1 MGEMMKLTSR
11 PISRRENVIQG
22 KKYRITMLT
31 EGLVRLEY
39 SEEGNFEDRPTQT
52 VLNRDFP
59 SCTYTVKETEEEI
72 QVFTKRIH
80 LIYNKKEF
88 ASYGLSIQVLGNLSN
103 YHSIWH
109 YGEEPEDLGGTART
123 LDRVDGAC
131 PLEHG
136 LMSRFGFSVMDDSC
150 SLVLTEDG
158 WVEPRRK
165 GIKDIYFWG
174 YGHDY
179 FQCLNDFYYLCGKT
193 PMLPRYA
200 LGNWWSR
207 YYEYTE
213 DSYKEL
219 MERFEEEG
227 VPFSVAVIDMD
238 WHLVNVDA
246 KYGSGWTGY
255 TWNRDFFPDPERF
268 MTWLHDR
275 GMKVT
280 LNVHPADGIRAYE
293 EMYEEMAEAMDVD
306 PKTQEP
312 VNFDISDPKF
322 LKEYFEIVHH
332 PNEKMG
338 VDFWWI
344 DWQQGTNSKIE
355 GLDPLWMLN
364 HYHYLDNGRDGKRPM
379 VFSRYAGPGSH
390 RYPAGFSGDTHTT
403 WESLDFQPYF
413 TSTASNIGYGWWSH
427 DIGGHMQ
434 GYKNDQMALR
444 WLQLGVFSP
453 LNRLHSTKDLFYSK
467 EPWFYKKEMREI
479 MDEFLRLRHKL
490 LPYLYTM
497 NYRAYKE
504 NIPLILP
511 MYYTYP
517 ETEEAYEVKNQY
529 WFGNQLIVAAVTS
542 ETIKGINR
550 SKVKVWLP
558 DGLYFDVFTDMVYRG
573 GRFLDMYR
581 DLASIPVLAKA
592 GAVVP
597 VTEKIFGEDALEN
610 PEAITVKVYPG
621 ADGKFYM
628 YEDDNE
634 SQKYMEGDC
643 AITGFTWNW
652 GEKKFTISP
661 VQGNQRLIPESR
673 DYRVE
678 ICCCTEAQISV
689 YRNGI
694 KESCQKEYDDE
705 RHILWVKVTGVKPED
720 EIWLEFSKELEI
732 KGRDL
737 KKSLFDFLNQ
747 AEIPFAQKRK
757 IYDLVSGNGGLWN
770 IMGQLQSMGLKE
782 ELVGSVSEY
791 LLA

>member
-643 AITGFTWNW
+643 AITGFTWDW

-757 IYDLVSGNGGLWN
+757 IYDLVSGNGDLWN

>member
-275 GMKVT
+275 DMKVT

-757 IYDLVSGNGGLWN
+757 IYDLVSGNGDLWN

>member
-246 KYGSGWTGY
+246 KYGSGGQAIHGT
-255 TWNRDFFPDPERF
+255 
-268 MTWLHDR
+268 
-275 GMKVT
+275 
-280 LNVHPADGIRAYE
+280 
-293 EMYEEMAEAMDVD
+293 
-306 PKTQEP
+306 
-312 VNFDISDPKF
+312 
-322 LKEYFEIVHH
+322 EI
-332 PNEKMG
+332 
-338 VDFWWI
+338 
-344 DWQQGTNSKIE
+344 
-355 GLDPLWMLN
+355 
-364 HYHYLDNGRDGKRPM
+364 
-379 VFSRYAGPGSH
+379 FSRT
-390 RYPAGFSGDTHTT
+390 R
-403 WESLDFQPYF
+403 
-413 TSTASNIGYGWWSH
+413 
-427 DIGGHMQ
+427 
-434 GYKNDQMALR
+434 
-444 WLQLGVFSP
+444 
-453 LNRLHSTKDLFYSK
+453 KDL
-467 EPWFYKKEMREI
+467 
-479 MDEFLRLRHKL
+479 
-490 LPYLYTM
+490 
-497 NYRAYKE
+497 
-504 NIPLILP
+504 
-511 MYYTYP
+511 
-517 ETEEAYEVKNQY
+517 
-529 WFGNQLIVAAVTS
+529 
-542 ETIKGINR
+542 
-550 SKVKVWLP
+550 
-558 DGLYFDVFTDMVYRG
+558 
-573 GRFLDMYR
+573 
-581 DLASIPVLAKA
+581 
-592 GAVVP
+592 
-597 VTEKIFGEDALEN
+597 
-610 PEAITVKVYPG
+610 
-621 ADGKFYM
+621 
-628 YEDDNE
+628 
-634 SQKYMEGDC
+634 
-643 AITGFTWNW
+643 
-652 GEKKFTISP
+652 
-661 VQGNQRLIPESR
+661 
-673 DYRVE
+673 
-678 ICCCTEAQISV
+678 
-689 YRNGI
+689 
-694 KESCQKEYDDE
+694 
-705 RHILWVKVTGVKPED
+705 
-720 EIWLEFSKELEI
+720 
-732 KGRDL
+732 
-737 KKSLFDFLNQ
+737 
-747 AEIPFAQKRK
+747 
-757 IYDLVSGNGGLWN
+757 
-770 IMGQLQSMGLKE
+770 
-782 ELVGSVSEY
+782 
-791 LLA
+791 